1 MICLLDARPVTSNY
15 HLLGAR
21 SCCTEVTQFTTF
33 IQIGLFHVRLCVQWY
48 VGGLEDFFKVKAV
61 FFILWTHKISKNKK
75 KSTVGCLL
83 AFFLIVYHKLQIK
96 TSTVC
101 PLISMAQT
109 VRIWRGSDTR
119 PNKDTCFCVLVKY
132 LLSATSIKLDG
143 ICFCM
148 LCCSGY
154 CFVTE
159 WHIHSQ
165 AGLEMNAD
173 TVHHGYFG
181 VFIFSTSLPSPLLF
195 FPVF

>member
-1 MICLLDARPVTSNY
+1 MPGLSLPIIICWVQEAAAQKSHSLQLLYRLVY
-15 HLLGAR
+15 FMLGFVFNDMLVVLKIFSKLR
-21 SCCTEVTQFTTF
+21 QFF
-33 IQIGLFHVRLCVQWY
+33 LFCEPIKSQ
-48 VGGLEDFFKVKAV
+48 
-61 FFILWTHKISKNKK
+61 KIKK

-132 LLSATSIKLDG
+132 LLSATSIKLNG